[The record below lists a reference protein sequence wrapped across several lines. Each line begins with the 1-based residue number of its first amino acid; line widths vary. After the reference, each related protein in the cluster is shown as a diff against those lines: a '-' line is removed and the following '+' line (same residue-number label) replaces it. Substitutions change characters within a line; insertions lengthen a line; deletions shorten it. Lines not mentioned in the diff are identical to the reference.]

1 MPIEIRELLIRTEIA
16 GASNGESADEGA
28 PPDRE
33 EIIEE
38 SVRRVLEILQKMEE
52 R

>member
-1 MPIEIRELLIRTEIA
+1 MPVEIRELLIRADVSNAPEARPRTADDAA
-16 GASNGESADEGA
+16 G
-28 PPDRE
+28 RE

-38 SVRRVLEILQKMEE
+38 SVRRVLELLQKKEE